1 MKPTHPPQQEKPGEA
16 TAMRSPHTA
25 TRGKPR
31 LTLLTTVLEITLVCA
46 EGTDLPK
53 VSKVESGRF
62 PFSQGCKVL
71 CPPVYILKGRDEVD
85 KRDLRVSTESRV
97 HNW

>member
-1 MKPTHPPQQEKPGEA
+1 M
-16 TAMRSPHTA
+16 
-25 TRGKPR
+25 
-31 LTLLTTVLEITLVCA
+31 LEITLVCA

-85 KRDLRVSTESRV
+85 KMAIFIDFYTLESV
-97 HNW
+97 TK

>member
-1 MKPTHPPQQEKPGEA
+1 M
-16 TAMRSPHTA
+16 
-25 TRGKPR
+25 
-31 LTLLTTVLEITLVCA
+31 LEITLVCA